1 MIVDQKKVLSEAKVL
16 QRATEELMKWTWV
29 TITVDLCLSV
39 CLYLHHVGSKVLCG
53 FRLSRVYGDGKG
65 NYGCQRNRGQKWL
78 VDVRKNNLRSQQ
90 FVLITGCAAQRGEN
104 GLAYMFQRL
113 ETTPAKTFLNVFL
126 FHISF
131 YFHPFEM
138 NWWHT
143 GAKSQP
149 KSVSASFS
157 FI

>member
-1 MIVDQKKVLSEAKVL
+1 
-16 QRATEELMKWTWV
+16 MKWTWV

-39 CLYLHHVGSKVLCG
+39 CLYLHHVGSKVVCG

-90 FVLITGCAAQRGEN
+90 FVLITGCGAQRGEN

-113 ETTPAKTFLNVFL
+113 ETTPQRHFLML
-126 FHISF
+126 FFS
-131 YFHPFEM
+131 
-138 NWWHT
+138 T
-143 GAKSQP
+143 
-149 KSVSASFS
+149 SVSISTRLKWTGGTLEPKVSRSLCQLVLASFKWELWLPRWD
-157 FI
+157 IT